1 MKLPSHLR
9 KLRKFTIYLLSFYL
23 LILVMF
29 SPVPQIYA
37 ASSSLGNSPWFSNDS
52 DLSDSRFETE
62 IIVIDSAIKKDIRPE
77 EVGFPYT
84 PQTQSGDT
92 SDQFSAS
99 DYLSV
104 NDYNELNLT
113 NFSDTG
119 KINNSYSI
127 SGISD
132 YTNDSLSYDIT
143 GIESIE
149 DYYTIEDGWD
159 GFETLKVNGYYS
171 LAQEFEVKWDYAM
184 FYDTQLYL
192 SYDTPSFNSLDLYEL
207 DLFLVNASS
216 VDGKPDM
223 SKIIANC
230 TGNSFIEGT
239 TYNDMGFQSFD
250 FPDVKLA
257 VGSYFIVANLSV
269 IDSDDALR
277 HFIWLRNNDA
287 SDGGIDD
294 GDTYFRHDGI
304 PGVWSGTQ
312 TYDFTM
318 INNLLPCDSDN
329 SSTTFTSPDQ
339 INLYDNSDSITTNTA
354 SISSIGSHELVANT
368 SVQITFNN
376 SYIFT
381 KTFSGNDVYSTF
393 YAINGSYWSYSI
405 DWDINWTTPVI
416 DISPYSNLDRYQVVY
431 TPEDWHD
438 SIFTFYYNETNT
450 LTGSRETEGYRVD
463 LGANNSAGN
472 WLLSTTSPNY
482 LSDLEL
488 LDDTT
493 PTERFFLGYW
503 VGGATDS
510 TGYVGSKIVANTL
523 VQGDGAG
530 TPYNETTGS
539 LNYTLYDING
549 NIVPFKS
556 SLPANL
562 IYTDSTNYTQSGITQ
577 VSAGFYNP
585 EIYFDPSASG
595 SDLPGFWTA
604 VVLWQNGTEVGFY
617 SQRIVVQTQTELV
630 LEWEEEPSNDNW
642 ITTDISRI
650 SLDSIL
656 VRGSYYNISEPY
668 TTGTKNLIPDAT
680 VSYTVHN
687 ATWNKNDVF
696 NDYAPDYNTS
706 ILVDANIDVGTYT
719 VDFLGTGAFLE
730 NNSTSFTLIVFYEL
744 SLVPEYTNYQTN
756 YSNNVLYYLNL
767 YDVTAS
773 SNLSLTPDDM
783 TVTITNG
790 TDFPLSTPVDY
801 NFTYQ
806 ASTEQ
811 WILNLSTSTN
821 NLYTG
826 DYSVEISIYLNNYQ
840 ANYSEIYASD
850 VYTFQITAPKT
861 SVQKIGDATTIYV
874 YHDATFSFRFLDT
887 NHSTALLGANFVASA
902 NVSNIDFS
910 YNIIG
915 DTYYVTVTNNNP
927 AVNSIAIYVDVSLS
941 NYESKI
947 GFLLGELSVLTIQT
961 SLTEVTTPTEVY
973 VGYITSI
980 VVQYNDITH
989 VELINVGSG
998 TFVTIT
1004 SNSSSFDD
1012 TLGYTNIGSGRYN
1025 VSFINNDFT
1034 LEGINITITIGKTG
1048 YENASISFQIQVL
1061 SISTDSMLVDSADQ
1075 DITIYFDEGTSI
1087 EILYWDNISFV
1098 NITDPQV
1105 FFSGDL
1111 TVIPSYSFSDNIT
1124 TITILTILDLGYYEL
1139 IITLTAP
1146 GYEPQI
1152 ITVYILVQERQ
1163 TSVDSDDTDIT
1174 FYADQT
1180 DQVLLNYTDEVD
1192 LVIILTATVDI
1203 DFAVD
1208 NSTLIV
1214 QDYFII
1220 DFVEVGSFYEITFDP
1235 IEINA
1240 TGYVFLFNITL
1251 SKYGYETNFII
1262 ITVTI
1267 NIHPTDID
1275 PTSQD
1280 EDSVYTDEDG
1290 VFTIIYETIE
1300 DTFISGAE
1308 LSYTLLNGTSAE
1320 IENVVLTQIL
1330 DTYVVYVYINSSIV
1344 PVKSYEIELTFY
1356 KHGFENQT
1364 WIITITITIHPTG
1377 IDPTSQVQDTI
1388 NNEEDGVF
1396 TIIYETVE
1404 DTFISGAELSYSLIN
1419 GTSAEIENVVLT
1431 QILDTYVVYVYI
1443 NSSIVPVKSY
1453 LIELTFYKHGFEN
1466 QTWIITI
1473 TVASHPTGI
1482 DPTSQ
1487 DEDNIYA
1494 DEDAEFTIIYET
1506 EEGDFISGA
1515 ELDYNI
1521 INGTTA
1527 EILSVTYSQRTN
1539 SYVISVYFDES
1550 LIAGKNFSIELIFF
1564 KHGFENQTWIIN
1576 IGVYEKITHEISV
1589 EIVGDMSQLSTIQF
1603 RVTLNSSNIDLL
1615 TALSFDN
1622 IKFFSTPDGDFVV
1635 ITYVFTFA
1643 NGTTIEY
1650 SIQAEFQQTQPGHY
1664 VALTSEILV
1673 PWRVTNVS
1681 YSASY
1686 TPTSQSVIA
1695 SEETI
1700 SQSTE
1705 TKSAQFKNLITYLF
1719 SEYTPYMAA
1728 ALAVIAVVFIS
1739 LTIYF
1744 AVVRPKRQRRTAK
1757 KRGYLDKISKILTSV
1772 ISMRKIIIVH
1782 NETGLPIYEWDLGGE
1797 IAVDS
1802 SLVTGFLQ
1810 AVAGMG
1816 SEISGGQTGAIK
1828 KLDYGQF
1835 VVSSASKDCICAYL
1849 FSTSEVSIDVETG
1862 LANFVEWFEKRFQS
1876 VLHEWGGVTDEFTN
1890 NSRQII
1896 DTLSEE
1902 LFIWTLHPLSIN
1914 TLKEK
1919 DIHKLN
1925 SFGQKIFN
1933 FIKDY
1938 KEVTIS
1944 VALEYF
1950 NKTPLEETLST
1961 LFNLIDD
1968 KYLLRMR
1975 LR

>member
-9 KLRKFTIYLLSFYL
+9 KLRKFTVYSFSFYL

-37 ASSSLGNSPWFSNDS
+37 ASSSLGNNPWFSNDS
-52 DLSDSRFETE
+52 DLSNSRFETE
-62 IIVIDSAIKKDIRPE
+62 IIVVDPAIKKDIRPE

-84 PQTQSGDT
+84 SQTQSGDT
-92 SDQFSAS
+92 SDQFSTS

-104 NDYNELNLT
+104 NDYDELNLT

-132 YTNDSLSYDIT
+132 YTNDSLSYNIT

-223 SKIIANC
+223 SKIIASC

-239 TYNDMGFQSFD
+239 TYNDIGFQSFD
-250 FPDVKLA
+250 FPDVKLV

-339 INLYDNSDSITTNTA
+339 INLYDNSDSITSNTA
-354 SISSIGSHELVANT
+354 SISSVGFHELVANT

-376 SYIFT
+376 SYTFA
-381 KTFSGNDVYSTF
+381 KTFSGNDVYSAF
-393 YAINGSYWSYSI
+393 NAANSSYWSYNI
-405 DWDINWTTPVI
+405 DWDINWTTPII

-431 TPEDWHD
+431 TPADWHD
-438 SIFTFYYNETNT
+438 TIFTFYYNETNT
-450 LTGSRETEGYRVD
+450 LTSSRETTGYRVD

-488 LDDTT
+488 LDDTI
-493 PTERFFLGYW
+493 PTERFLLGYW

-549 NIVPFKS
+549 NIIPLKS

-562 IYTDSTNYTQSGITQ
+562 IYTDTTSYSLSGITQ
-577 VSAGFYNP
+577 VSAGFYTP

-604 VVLWQNGTEVGFY
+604 AVLWQNGTEVGFY

-650 SLDSIL
+650 GLDSIL

-668 TTGTKNLIPDAT
+668 TTGTKNIIPTAT
-680 VSYTVHN
+680 VSYTVYN

-730 NNSTSFTLIVFYEL
+730 NNSTSFTLTVFYEL
-744 SLVPEYTNYQTN
+744 SLIPEYTNYQTN
-756 YSNNVLYYLNL
+756 YTNNVLYYLNL

-773 SNLSLTPDDM
+773 SNLSLTPNDM
-783 TVTITNG
+783 NVTITNG

-801 NFTYQ
+801 NFTHQ
-806 ASTEQ
+806 ASPEQ
-811 WILNLSTSTN
+811 WILNISTSTN
-821 NLYTG
+821 DLYTG

-840 ANYSEIYASD
+840 ANYSEVFVSD

-861 SVQKIGDATTIYV
+861 SIQKIGDPTTIYV
-874 YHDATFSFRFLDT
+874 YHDVTFSFRFLDT
-887 NHSTALLGANFVASA
+887 NHSTALLGANFAASA

-927 AVNSIAIYVDVSLS
+927 AVNSIAIYVDISLS

-961 SLTEVTTPTEVY
+961 SLTEVSTPTEVY

-980 VVQYNDITH
+980 IVQFNDITH
-989 VELINVGSG
+989 AELIDVGTG

-1012 TLGYTNIGSGRYN
+1012 TLGYVYIGSGEYN

-1048 YENASISFQIQVL
+1048 YENASISFQIQVI
-1061 SISTDSMLVDSADQ
+1061 SIPTDSRLVDSADQ

-1087 EILYWDNISFV
+1087 EIIYWDNISFV
-1098 NITDPQV
+1098 NITDPQAL
-1105 FFSGDL
+1105 FSGNL
-1111 TVIPSYSFSDNIT
+1111 TVIPSYSFLDNIT

-1139 IITLTAP
+1139 IITLVAP

-1163 TSVDSDDTDIT
+1163 TSIDSDYTDIT

-1180 DQVLLNYTDEVD
+1180 DHVLLNYTDEVD
-1192 LVIILTATVDI
+1192 LVVILAATVDI

-1208 NSTLIV
+1208 NSSLII
-1214 QDYFII
+1214 QDYFNVTW
-1220 DFVEVGSFYEITFDP
+1220 VEVGSFYEITFDP
-1235 IEINA
+1235 IEINS

-1251 SKYGYETNFII
+1251 SKYGYETIFIV
-1262 ITVTI
+1262 ITV
-1267 NIHPTDID
+1267 
-1275 PTSQD
+1275 
-1280 EDSVYTDEDG
+1280 
-1290 VFTIIYETIE
+1290 
-1300 DTFISGAE
+1300 
-1308 LSYTLLNGTSAE
+1308 
-1320 IENVVLTQIL
+1320 
-1330 DTYVVYVYINSSIV
+1330 
-1344 PVKSYEIELTFY
+1344 
-1356 KHGFENQT
+1356 
-1364 WIITITITIHPTG
+1364 TITIHPTA
-1377 IDPTSQVQDTI
+1377 IDP
-1388 NNEEDGVF
+1388 
-1396 TIIYETVE
+1396 
-1404 DTFISGAELSYSLIN
+1404 
-1419 GTSAEIENVVLT
+1419 
-1431 QILDTYVVYVYI
+1431 
-1443 NSSIVPVKSY
+1443 
-1453 LIELTFYKHGFEN
+1453 
-1466 QTWIITI
+1466 
-1473 TVASHPTGI
+1473 
-1482 DPTSQ
+1482 
-1487 DEDNIYA
+1487 
-1494 DEDAEFTIIYET
+1494 
-1506 EEGDFISGA
+1506 
-1515 ELDYNI
+1515 
-1521 INGTTA
+1521 
-1527 EILSVTYSQRTN
+1527 
-1539 SYVISVYFDES
+1539 
-1550 LIAGKNFSIELIFF
+1550 
-1564 KHGFENQTWIIN
+1564 
-1576 IGVYEKITHEISV
+1576 
-1589 EIVGDMSQLSTIQF
+1589 
-1603 RVTLNSSNIDLL
+1603 
-1615 TALSFDN
+1615 
-1622 IKFFSTPDGDFVV
+1622 
-1635 ITYVFTFA
+1635 
-1643 NGTTIEY
+1643 
-1650 SIQAEFQQTQPGHY
+1650 
-1664 VALTSEILV
+1664 
-1673 PWRVTNVS
+1673 
-1681 YSASY
+1681 
-1686 TPTSQSVIA
+1686 
-1695 SEETI
+1695 
-1700 SQSTE
+1700 
-1705 TKSAQFKNLITYLF
+1705 
-1719 SEYTPYMAA
+1719 
-1728 ALAVIAVVFIS
+1728 
-1739 LTIYF
+1739 
-1744 AVVRPKRQRRTAK
+1744 
-1757 KRGYLDKISKILTSV
+1757 
-1772 ISMRKIIIVH
+1772 
-1782 NETGLPIYEWDLGGE
+1782 
-1797 IAVDS
+1797 
-1802 SLVTGFLQ
+1802 
-1810 AVAGMG
+1810 
-1816 SEISGGQTGAIK
+1816 
-1828 KLDYGQF
+1828 
-1835 VVSSASKDCICAYL
+1835 
-1849 FSTSEVSIDVETG
+1849 
-1862 LANFVEWFEKRFQS
+1862 
-1876 VLHEWGGVTDEFTN
+1876 
-1890 NSRQII
+1890 
-1896 DTLSEE
+1896 
-1902 LFIWTLHPLSIN
+1902 
-1914 TLKEK
+1914 
-1919 DIHKLN
+1919 
-1925 SFGQKIFN
+1925 
-1933 FIKDY
+1933 
-1938 KEVTIS
+1938 
-1944 VALEYF
+1944 
-1950 NKTPLEETLST
+1950 
-1961 LFNLIDD
+1961 
-1968 KYLLRMR
+1968 
-1975 LR
+1975 

>member
-1 MKLPSHLR
+1 M
-9 KLRKFTIYLLSFYL
+9 
-23 LILVMF
+23 
-29 SPVPQIYA
+29 
-37 ASSSLGNSPWFSNDS
+37 
-52 DLSDSRFETE
+52 ETE
-62 IIVIDSAIKKDIRPE
+62 IIVVDPAIKKDIRPE

-84 PQTQSGDT
+84 PQTQSDDT
-92 SDQFSAS
+92 SDQFSTT
-99 DYLSV
+99 DYLTMNH
-104 NDYNELNLT
+104 NDVFNLT

-127 SGISD
+127 SSIAD
-132 YTNDSLSYDIT
+132 YTNDSLNYGIT
-143 GIESIE
+143 ELKSID
-149 DYYTIEDGWD
+149 DYYTVEDD
-159 GFETLKVNGYYS
+159 NDAFLTLDVNNYYTF
-171 LAQEFEVKWDYAM
+171 AQAFDIAWDYA
-184 FYDTQLYL
+184 FYYGSELFLTYDTGGA
-192 SYDTPSFNSLDLYEL
+192 FSLEDYEL
-207 DLFLVNASS
+207 SLHIVSVNST
-216 VDGKPDM
+216 DGNPNMTD
-223 SKIIANC
+223 IITNC
-230 TGNSFIEGT
+230 TSNAFKQGA
-239 TYNDMGFQSFD
+239 TYNDVGGFQFFD
-250 FPDVKLA
+250 FTDVRLTK
-257 VGSYFIVANLSV
+257 GTYYFVANLSQ
-269 IDSDDALR
+269 IDADDAPR
-277 HFIWLRNNDA
+277 HFLWAKNDHV
-287 SDGGIDD
+287 SDGVD
-294 GDTYFRHDGI
+294 GGKTLYRSTGF
-304 PGVWSGTQ
+304 PGQWSTPRL
-312 TYDFTM
+312 YDFTL
-318 INNLLPCDSDN
+318 INSLYPVDSNNNSIIFTGTDEIDLKDN
-329 SSTTFTSPDQ
+329 GVSISTTTS
-339 INLYDNSDSITTNTA
+339 
-354 SISSIGSHELVANT
+354 SISSIGTHELTSNT

-376 SYIFT
+376 SYTFA
-381 KTFSGNDVYSTF
+381 KTFSGNDVYAVFSATN
-393 YAINGSYWSYSI
+393 ASYWSHSI
-405 DWDINWTTPVI
+405 DWDINWTSSSI
-416 DISPYSNLDRYQVVY
+416 DITPYTNLDRYQVVF
-431 TPEDWHD
+431 TPTDWHD
-438 SIFTFYYNETNT
+438 TIFTFYYNETNT

-463 LGANNSAGN
+463 LGTNNSAGN
-472 WLLSTTSPNY
+472 WLFSTTSPNY
-482 LSDLEL
+482 LSDLVL

-530 TPYNETTGS
+530 TPYNETTGI

-562 IYTDSTNYTQSGITQ
+562 IYTDSTYYTLSGITQ
-577 VSAGFYNP
+577 VSAGFYTP

-604 VVLWQNGTEVGFY
+604 AVLWQNGTEVGFY

-630 LEWEEEPSNDNW
+630 LEWEEEPSNNNW
-642 ITTDISRI
+642 ITTDISRKG
-650 SLDSIL
+650 LDSIL

-668 TTGTKNLIPDAT
+668 TTGTKNLIPSAT

-730 NNSTSFTLIVFYEL
+730 NNSTSFTLTVFYEL

-756 YSNNVLYYLNL
+756 YTNKVVYYLNL

-783 TVTITNG
+783 TFTIANG
-790 TDFPLSTPVDY
+790 TDFPLASPVDY

-811 WILNLSTSTN
+811 WVLNISTSTN
-821 NLYTG
+821 DLYTG
-826 DYSVEISIYLNNYQ
+826 YYSVEISIYLNNYQ
-840 ANYSEIYASD
+840 ANYSEVYVSD
-850 VYTFQITAPKT
+850 VYTFEITSPPTEVLKT
-861 SVQKIGDATTIYV
+861 GDATTIYV
-874 YHDATFSFRFLDT
+874 YHDATFSFRFQDT
-887 NHSTALLGANFVASA
+887 NHSTYLLGANFVASA
-902 NVSNIDFS
+902 NESNIDFS

-947 GFLLGELSVLTIQT
+947 GFLLGEISVLTIQT
-961 SLTEVTTPTEVY
+961 SLTEDTTPTEVY
-973 VGYITSI
+973 VGYNTSI
-980 VVQYNDITH
+980 IVQFNDITH
-989 VELINVGSG
+989 AELIDVGTG
-998 TFVTIT
+998 TFVSIT
-1004 SNSSSFDD
+1004 SNSSSFTD
-1012 TLGYTNIGSGRYN
+1012 LGYVYIGSGRYN
-1025 VSFINNDFT
+1025 VSFINNDYT

-1061 SISTDSMLVDSADQ
+1061 SISTDSMLVDIADQ

-1105 FFSGDL
+1105 SFSGNL
-1111 TVIPSYSFSDNIT
+1111 TVIPSYSFLDNIT
-1124 TITILTILDLGYYEL
+1124 TITILTISDLGYYEL
-1139 IITLTAP
+1139 IITLEKP

-1163 TSVDSDDTDIT
+1163 TSVDSDYTDIT

-1180 DQVLLNYTDEVD
+1180 DHVLLNYTDELD
-1192 LVIILTATVDI
+1192 LVEILVATVDI
-1203 DFAVD
+1203 DFAED

-1220 DFVEVGSFYEITFDP
+1220 TLIEVGSFYEITFDP

-1240 TGYVFLFNITL
+1240 TGYVFVFNITL

-1267 NIHPTDID
+1267 NIHPTAID

-1280 EDSVYTDEDG
+1280 QDSVYTDEDG
-1290 VFTIIYETIE
+1290 EFTIIYETIE
-1300 DTFISGAE
+1300 DTFISGAD
-1308 LSYTLLNGTSAE
+1308 LSYT
-1320 IENVVLTQIL
+1320 
-1330 DTYVVYVYINSSIV
+1330 
-1344 PVKSYEIELTFY
+1344 
-1356 KHGFENQT
+1356 
-1364 WIITITITIHPTG
+1364 
-1377 IDPTSQVQDTI
+1377 
-1388 NNEEDGVF
+1388 
-1396 TIIYETVE
+1396 
-1404 DTFISGAELSYSLIN
+1404 LIN
-1419 GTSAEIENVVLT
+1419 GTSAEIEDVVLT
-1431 QILDTYVVYVYI
+1431 QILDAYVVYVYI

-1473 TVASHPTGI
+1473 TVASHPTAI

-1494 DEDAEFTIIYET
+1494 DENAEFTIIYET

-1515 ELDYNI
+1515 EFDYNI

-1527 EILSVTYSQRTN
+1527 EILSVIYTQSID
-1539 SYVISVYFDES
+1539 SYLIYVYFDES

-1564 KHGFENQTWIIN
+1564 KHGFDNQSWIIN

-1589 EIVGDMSQLSTIQF
+1589 EIVGDMRQLTTIQF
-1603 RVTLNSSNIDLL
+1603 RVTLNSSDLDLL

-1650 SIQAEFQQTQPGHY
+1650 SIQAELQQIQPGHY

-1681 YSASY
+1681 YSALY

-1705 TKSAQFKNLITYLF
+1705 IKSAKFTNLIAYLF

-1728 ALAVIAVVFIS
+1728 ALAVIAAVFIS

-1744 AVVRPKRQRRTAK
+1744 AIVRPRKQRRTAK

-1772 ISMRKIIIVH
+1772 ISMRKVIIVH
-1782 NETGLPIYEWDLGGE
+1782 TETGLPIYEWDLGGD
-1797 IAVDS
+1797 ISVDS

-1810 AVAGMG
+1810 AVSGMG

-1862 LANFVEWFEKRFQS
+1862 LSNFVEWFEKRFQS
-1876 VLHEWGGVTDEFTN
+1876 VLHEWGGVTDEFTT

-1919 DIHKLN
+1919 EAQKLN
-1925 SFGQKIFN
+1925 TFSQKIFN

-1961 LFNLIDD
+1961 LFNMIDE